1 MRKELVEVV
10 LRALSVHG
18 LRAVPAFPG
27 QQLPIL
33 AEPLAAV
40 GLESRNVKRLPHG
53 IFYEQ
58 QTVFVDLY
66 VSYRVG
72 VQRCEEAAQAVE
84 NAFLEGL
91 TDYSILSIHSG
102 EMRHDAPSDC
112 YRLRLRAEVAS
123 YHEEGEV

>member
-1 MRKELVEVV
+1 MMKALVDTVV
-10 LRALSVHG
+10 RALSVYG

-33 AEPLAAV
+33 SEPLAAV
-40 GLESRNVKRLPHG
+40 GIEARSAKRLPHD
-53 IFYEQ
+53 IFYVQ

-72 VQRCEEAAQAVE
+72 VERCEEAAQTVE
-84 NAFLEGL
+84 NAFLEGI
-91 TDYSILSIHSG
+91 TDYSVLGIHRG

-112 YRLRLRAEVAS
+112 YRLRLRAELAS
-123 YHEEGEV
+123 YHEEEPE

>member
-1 MRKELVEVV
+1 MMLELVDNVV
-10 LRALSVHG
+10 RALLVYG

-40 GLESRNVKRLPHG
+40 GIEARSVKRLPHG
-53 IFYEQ
+53 IFYAQ

-66 VSYRVG
+66 VSYRIG
-72 VQRCEEAAQAVE
+72 VQRCEEAAQTVE
-84 NAFLEGL
+84 NAFLVGI
-91 TDYSILSIHSG
+91 TDHSVLSIHRG

-112 YRLRLRAEVAS
+112 YRLRLRAEIAS
-123 YHEEGEV
+123 YHEEEPV